1 MDGYIGMFAR
11 RIQPLRE
18 VFWNRTEYAAP
29 TGLEIFGLWFYKDAA
44 PTALGQPIVRA
55 ES

>member
-18 VFWNRTEYAAP
+18 IEIFWQRMEYAAP
-29 TGLEIFGLWFYKDAA
+29 PGLEIFGL
-44 PTALGQPIVRA
+44 
-55 ES
+55 